1 MAQFTVHKN
10 ANTRTR
16 AEVPFL
22 LDVQSDLLSVLATR
36 VVVPL
41 YRIEALGSGG
51 MARLTPVLRFQ
62 ERDLVAVVP
71 ELAGVPRRALGPA
84 VGDLSAARAELLQAM
99 DLLLTGF

>member
-1 MAQFTVHKN
+1 MGQFTVHRN
-10 ANTRTR
+10 ANARTR

-41 YRIEALGSGG
+41 YRIEALGGG
-51 MARLTPVLRFQ
+51 LDRLTPVLRFQ
-62 ERDLVAVVP
+62 DRDLVAMVP
-71 ELAGVPRRALGPA
+71 ELAGVPLRALGPP
-84 VGDLSAARAELLQAM
+84 VGDLAGARSEVLGAM